1 MTVGGDTNPMFQEKT
16 KEAHDEKM
24 RSLET
29 RAKISESMKKMIS
42 KNGFSDE
49 HRRRL
54 SEAQKDRKCFFK
66 DGKRT
71 YTAGANTDKIA
82 ELLSDG

>member
-1 MTVGGDTNPMFQEKT
+1 MTIGGDTNPMFQEKT
-16 KEAHDEKM
+16 KKAHDEKM
-24 RSLET
+24 RSHET

-71 YTAGANTDKIA
+71 YTAGANIDKIA